1 MPYINQ
7 THGLD
12 KATFVEPRVDG
23 YLSTITVKTKRSDVR
38 LGSSSVAMVSLSA
51 LFTDPLVVTECGSV
65 CPVGVLNETAR
76 VELNVRRGDV
86 AKITALR
93 AEVNRVLDTWI
104 TEFHAASGVLP
115 PASATFDDSVAP

>member
-12 KATFVEPRVDG
+12 KATFVAPREDG
-23 YLSTITVKTKRSDVR
+23 YLDTITVKTKRSDVR
-38 LGSSSVAMVSLSA
+38 LGNSSVAMVSLSA
-51 LFTDPLVVTECGSV
+51 LFTDPFAVAECGSA

-76 VELNVRRGDV
+76 VELNVRRGDTGR
-86 AKITALR
+86 ITALR

-115 PASATFDDSVAP
+115 PASATFDVSVTP